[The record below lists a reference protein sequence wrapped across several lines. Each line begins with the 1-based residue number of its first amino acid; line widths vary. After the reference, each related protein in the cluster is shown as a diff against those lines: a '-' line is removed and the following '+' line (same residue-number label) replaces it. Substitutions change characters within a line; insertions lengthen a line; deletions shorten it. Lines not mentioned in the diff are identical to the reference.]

1 MLVFKYIKIFF
12 CYNKIEKAKYV
23 LEVLEFI
30 TEKEGDNSWLTQGG
44 KIKHIGYMKGKFK
57 TKKDAVSYYDRH
69 NPHMRSLNAH
79 NTYISD
85 WDPNTKLLYIVRDDY
100 FINATI
106 DCFSIDDNYDINS
119 TEGFISIECKWLK

>member
-1 MLVFKYIKIFF
+1 MA
-12 CYNKIEKAKYV
+12 KAKYV
-23 LEVLEFI
+23 LEVCEFI
-30 TEKEGDNSWLTQGG
+30 TEREGDNGWLNIGG

-85 WDPNTKLLYIVRDDY
+85 WDPNNKLLYIVRDDY
-100 FINATI
+100 LIHMTI
-106 DCFSIDDNYDINS
+106 DCFSVEDN
-119 TEGFISIECKWLK
+119 TEIKDGNGTTKFKRLK

>member
-1 MLVFKYIKIFF
+1 MA
-12 CYNKIEKAKYV
+12 KAKYV
-23 LEVLEFI
+23 LEVCEFI
-30 TEKEGDNSWLTQGG
+30 IEKEGSNGWLAQGEADS
-44 KIKHIGYMKGKFK
+44 KHIGYMKGKFK

-106 DCFSIDDNYDINS
+106 DCFSIDDNPTDV
-119 TEGFISIECKWLK
+119 ISNGGGHSYTTTWNWLK